1 MAVKKEETTKY
12 NKLRNNI
19 SFNIRKYRK
28 ERHYTQEELAEY
40 ANISYDFMRRIEN
53 TKGGCGFSVFTLY
66 KIALALG
73 VTMDE
78 LADMKVKEKIDEE
91 V

>member
-1 MAVKKEETTKY
+1 MAVKKEESTEYKR
-12 NKLRNNI
+12 LRNNI

-28 ERHYTQEELAEY
+28 EKHLTQEELAEH

-78 LADMKVKEKIDEE
+78 LADMEMKGKTDIK
-91 V
+91 